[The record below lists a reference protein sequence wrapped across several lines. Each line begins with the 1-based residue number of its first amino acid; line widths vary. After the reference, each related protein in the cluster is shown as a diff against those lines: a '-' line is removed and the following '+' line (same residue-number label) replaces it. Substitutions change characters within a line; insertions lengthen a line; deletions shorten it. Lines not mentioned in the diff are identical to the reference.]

1 MEGKERRFVVR
12 RPLIVGLALAAA
24 IAAVAGAA
32 NLRKRY
38 NRWGATDNEVARR
51 MPGDGLIAEADY
63 ESTRAITIDAPPQY
77 VWPWLVQMGSGRGGA
92 YTYDW
97 IENLLGL
104 DMHSADRIVPDWQHI
119 EVGDRLPLGQK
130 GEYMEVAE
138 IDPERALVF
147 RHRDGNWS
155 WTFALAPVGDAQTRF
170 VSRNR
175 FSMRDVTIG
184 ERVAM
189 VIVDPG
195 AFIMERKMLLGIK
208 ERAEKLY
215 GEKAGAGTRPAAV
228 KAA

>member
-1 MEGKERRFVVR
+1 VR
-12 RPLIVGLALAAA
+12 KLLIAGLALAAA
-24 IAAVAGAA
+24 IGAA
-32 NLRKRY
+32 NVRRRY
-38 NRWGATDNEVARR
+38 NRWGATDDEVARR
-51 MPGDGLIAEADY
+51 MPGDGLIAEPDY

-97 IENLLGL
+97 IENLFGL
-104 DMHSADRIVPDWQHI
+104 NMHSASTIVPEWQHI

-138 IDPERALVF
+138 IDPERTLVF
-147 RHRDGNWS
+147 LHRDGNWS
-155 WTFALAPVGDAQTRF
+155 WTFALAPVGDAETRF

-175 FSMRDVTIG
+175 FSMWDVTIG

-215 GEKAGAGTRPAAV
+215 AEKAGTGTRPTILKVA
-228 KAA
+228 